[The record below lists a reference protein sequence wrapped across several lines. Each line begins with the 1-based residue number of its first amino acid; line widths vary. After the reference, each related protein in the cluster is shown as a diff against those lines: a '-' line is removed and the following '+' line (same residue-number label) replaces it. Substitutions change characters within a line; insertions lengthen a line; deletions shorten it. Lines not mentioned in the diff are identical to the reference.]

1 MLNKKILEA
10 MCDTTWALYK
20 KTSWLKIMTDKR
32 PREVQLKIV
41 SVETDLTDTIFRP
54 FVSFGKQLIKN
65 LWIIREE

>member
-1 MLNKKILEA
+1 
-10 MCDTTWALYK
+10 
-20 KTSWLKIMTDKR
+20 MTDKR